1 LVLIF
6 VFAPVLFGGG
16 KLRADSGANLEVVW
30 TDPYNLSPLGYEHV
44 RLEVDRLLAQVGVEA
59 SWRVDPVG
67 SSEPPGP
74 NEIRIFLTKA
84 NSRSW
89 GLKRNALGTILGK
102 PRRYVY
108 VFVPN
113 LMAALGISRLEE
125 LDRAPGRMNEFA
137 RAMGRV
143 IVHEM
148 GHAFN
153 PGRPHT
159 DGGLMS
165 LVMTQSLLR
174 KTNLILDQ
182 ESAAYIGL
190 PMVAAL
196 TPASQIAAPVV
207 ASRFPN

>member
-1 LVLIF
+1 
-6 VFAPVLFGGG
+6 
-16 KLRADSGANLEVVW
+16 
-30 TDPYNLSPLGYEHV
+30 
-44 RLEVDRLLAQVGVEA
+44 VET
-59 SWRVDPVG
+59 SWKVDPVG
-67 SSEPPGP
+67 SNVPPGP
-74 NEIRIFLTKA
+74 NEIRVFLAKS
-84 NSRSW
+84 NSKSW

-113 LMAALGISRLEE
+113 LMAALRISRLEE

-159 DGGLMS
+159 EHGLMS
-165 LVMTQSLLR
+165 LVITQSLLR
-174 KTNLILDQ
+174 KANLTLDR
-182 ESAAYIGL
+182 ESAKYIGP

-196 TPASQIAAPVV
+196 MPSAPVV